1 MMVTSY
7 GCFARPIKNACLLF
21 VLACVLSACQTAA
34 RSVNPTLVQGDEV
47 HRVLM
52 MPVDIEISELGL
64 GVREPRA
71 DWTRTA
77 EVHISSALKDQML
90 NRNVELIETGDA
102 ISLEDRDDQ
111 VVQLIKLHEAVA
123 SSIVLSTRAPDLLPN
138 KRNSFDWTLGQSAT
152 ALKEDYDA
160 DYALFTFVRDAHS
173 SAERVMAGVVTAL
186 LFGVAPQGGQQI
198 GYASLVDLET
208 GQIVWFNS
216 LVRGTG
222 DLREPQPANEA
233 MQLLLTDFPS

>member
-1 MMVTSY
+1 MVTSY
-7 GCFARPIKNACLLF
+7 AVLARPLKNVCLLI
-21 VLACVLSACQTAA
+21 VLTCLLSACQTAA
-34 RSVNPTLVQGDEV
+34 RSTNPTLVQGSDV

-52 MPVDIEISELGL
+52 MPIDIEISELGL
-64 GVREPRA
+64 GVKEPRA
-71 DWTRTA
+71 DWTRAA
-77 EVHISSALKDQML
+77 ELHISSALKDQL
-90 NRNVELIETGDA
+90 VNRNVELIETTDYV
-102 ISLEDRDDQ
+102 SLDNRDDQ

-138 KRNSFDWTLGQSAT
+138 KRNTFDWTLGETAT
-152 ALKEDYDA
+152 SLKEDYEA
-160 DYALFTFVRDAHS
+160 EYALFTFVRDAHS

-198 GYASLVDLET
+198 GYASLVDLES

-222 DLREPQPANEA
+222 DLREAQPAHEA
-233 MQLLLTDFPS
+233 IQLLLTDFPS